1 MHLAQEKYSLFQED
15 LYRREIFMD
24 SGIRF
29 PEHIFYEDNAIS
41 DATELDFED
50 FKLSVKIEKA

>member
-1 MHLAQEKYSLFQED
+1 M
-15 LYRREIFMD
+15 
-24 SGIRF
+24 
-29 PEHIFYEDNAIS
+29 DNAIS

>member
-1 MHLAQEKYSLFQED
+1 MDEAIHDYKDYIANQVLAESI
-15 LYRREIFMD
+15 EIM
-24 SGIRF
+24 
-29 PEHIFYEDNAIS
+29 DNAIS